1 MKKLLAVLLCLL
13 LALGM
18 STATSESLFSDY
30 AVNDDY
36 FIRYHQN
43 NTYGL
48 IQIEGFGSALDW
60 RQWTADMANREISLE
75 IPASID
81 GLPVGVITFFFSFN
95 ARAYNF
101 PGRVVSITI
110 PDSVMHIMD
119 GALAFPGLREIIISP
134 DHPVYE
140 VVDGVLFDKT
150 TNKLV
155 CYPAGLEA
163 ESYTIPDGTLTIASS
178 AFACCS
184 LKSLTLPD
192 SVTTMYSDSLEDCSQ
207 LETLHIGSGLT
218 PLAKPQ
224 SGRVPAPFAF
234 SRHLREINVSAAN
247 TAYRSLDGLLYSAD
261 GTTLLCCPAGRE
273 GSICLPEGVTA
284 INRYAFENCWNPL
297 AITLPESLFE
307 IDEPRDLYLY
317 PIAITDDRMQ
327 QFLNAEGLSKKA
339 QRTIKDYYKL
349 VEPGTRD
356 AQKLIAS
363 FPALA
368 DTSLWIER
376 RSISGDTL
384 SAQNQAKLAS
394 NLAEAGYTLD
404 DLLIDDAL
412 LASGPRSL
420 YPYTVVCKVELSV
433 DILPE
438 GSTLVAAP
446 DSLAYHWAKQNGF
459 PVRLSE

>member
-36 FIRYHQN
+36 FIRYYQN

-48 IQIEGFGSALDW
+48 IEIDGFGSPLDW
-60 RQWTADMANREISLE
+60 RQWTADMVNREISLE

-81 GLPVGVITFFFSFN
+81 GLPVGVITLFFSFN

-134 DHPVYE
+134 DHPVFE

-224 SGRVPAPFAF
+224 SGSVPAPFAF
-234 SRHLREINVSAAN
+234 SWPLREINVSAAN
-247 TAYRSLDGLLYSAD
+247 TAYRSVDGLLYSAD
-261 GTTLLCCPAGRE
+261 GTTLLCCPAGRA

-284 INRYAFENCWNPL
+284 INPYAFENCWNPL

-307 IDEPRDLYLY
+307 NGEPLSLPLY
-317 PIAITDDRMQ
+317 PIAITDERMQ
-327 QFLNAEGLSKKA
+327 QFLNAEGLSRKA
-339 QRTIKDYYKL
+339 QRTIQDYYKFI
-349 VEPGTRD
+349 EPGTRD

-368 DTSLWIER
+368 DTPLWIER
-376 RSISGDTL
+376 RSISGSTL
-384 SAQNQAKLAS
+384 NASSQAKLAS
-394 NLAEAGYTLD
+394 NLAEAGYTPD